1 MKIIWSPL
9 ALERIKE
16 ISEYI
21 SRDNLSAAENWVL
34 TIFEKVK
41 KLQDF
46 PQIGRVVPEVE
57 RHEIRELIYGKYRI
71 LYRIS
76 EDFISILT
84 VRHGRQLLDLDEII
98 QGN

>member
-46 PQIGRVVPEVE
+46 PQIGRVVPEAE
-57 RHEIRELIYGKYRI
+57 RQEISELIYGKYRI

>member
-57 RHEIRELIYGKYRI
+57 RQEIRELIYGKYRI